1 MEKVM
6 VIVNGEHIV
15 DYAYP
20 CMKAERSLKNLHE
33 AALDRRLG
41 DAIECGLLALADL
54 KLTINALKEMKAKE
68 DAQNRMVLQ
77 QSQNIPTVSEEVL
90 PHQGS

>member
-6 VIVNGEHIV
+6 VIVNEEV
-15 DYAYP
+15 VLDYAYP
-20 CMKAERSLKNLHE
+20 CMKAERGLRNLHE
-33 AALDRRLG
+33 AAIDRRLN

-68 DAQNRMVLQ
+68 DAQSRMVLQ
-77 QSQNIPTVSEEVL
+77 QSQIGRAHV
-90 PHQGS
+90 

>member
-6 VIVNGEHIV
+6 VIANGEVLV

-20 CMKAERSLKNLHE
+20 CMKAERGLKNLHE
-33 AALDRRLG
+33 AAIDRRLD

-54 KLTINALKEMKAKE
+54 KLTINALKEMKNAE
-68 DAQNRMVLQ
+68 SRMVVQ
-77 QSQNIPTVSEEVL
+77 QLKDIPTVSEEVL